1 MLQGIWKPHFGF
13 CHSWPHQNKAAT
25 AATLREGSTS
35 YASMMWGTAVL
46 PIHARQRAGACR
58 RGMGSP
64 TRMSQLLWH
73 QHRHRQQQH
82 ASSVNL
88 AGMESE
94 KARAAEGINR
104 RNGLHSDSQE
114 KEHPETIISW
124 EKLKPNENL
133 LCRLYSHNQPFC
145 GKGFLSDRNPGPL
158 NRISILFPTPA

>member
-1 MLQGIWKPHFGF
+1 MTPPKQG
-13 CHSWPHQNKAAT
+13 CHCSHSEGRQYILCLDDVRNCSAAYT
-25 AATLREGSTS
+25 
-35 YASMMWGTAVL
+35 
-46 PIHARQRAGACR
+46 RQRAGACR

-82 ASSVNL
+82 TSSVNL

>member
-1 MLQGIWKPHFGF
+1 M
-13 CHSWPHQNKAAT
+13 
-25 AATLREGSTS
+25 
-35 YASMMWGTAVL
+35 L

-82 ASSVNL
+82 TSSVNL